1 MLGHVEVAEKSNE
14 IPAVQALIESLGL
27 PHWRLGLQQ

>member
-1 MLGHVEVAEKSNE
+1 MAEKSNE
-14 IPAVQALIESLGL
+14 IPSARALIESLGL